1 MADTLAR
8 RKQAKAKMFS
18 ERIWETGKKDL
29 AESGVQNAQDAEQVC
44 RREAQKCYAEWQKL
58 RNIRADTPAVSSPE
72 TFEPTVSFICGE
84 WADKVCSAV
93 AETASAELEEGIS
106 ADMLAKTRDLAKSMF
121 TAATLEIAAS
131 AREAA
136 IKASKGRWEEKQ
148 NQMIADIRKA
158 LVPSNGEIEENP
170 EELSAA
176 VERWASSVVVPPS
189 QQEFKEFSK
198 KAHKAASDL
207 LESVSAEIS
216 VANYNAL

>member
-1 MADTLAR
+1 MQDTLAR

-18 ERIWETGKKDL
+18 ERIWDTAGKELRVANIKQP
-29 AESGVQNAQDAEQVC
+29 ESASSAC
-44 RREAQKCYAEWQKL
+44 RKEAQTRYADWQQL
-58 RNIRADTPAVSSPE
+58 RNIRADTPAVSSPN
-72 TFEPTVSFICGE
+72 TFEAAVSFICGE

-93 AETASAELEEGIS
+93 AETASDKLEEEIS
-106 ADMLAKTRDLAKSMF
+106 ADMLPKTRDLAKSMF

-136 IKASKGRWEEKQ
+136 IKASKGKWEEKQ

-158 LVPSNGEIEENP
+158 LASSNGEIEENP

-176 VERWASSVVVPPS
+176 VKRWASSVEVPPS
-189 QQEFKEFSK
+189 LLEFKEFSR
-198 KAHKAASDL
+198 KAHEAASDL
-207 LESVSAEIS
+207 LESVAAEIS